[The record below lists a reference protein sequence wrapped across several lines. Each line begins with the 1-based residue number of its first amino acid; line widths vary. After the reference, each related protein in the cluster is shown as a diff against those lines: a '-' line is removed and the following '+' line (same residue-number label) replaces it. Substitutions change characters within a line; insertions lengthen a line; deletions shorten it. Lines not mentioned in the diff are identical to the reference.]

1 MHFIPSLYLISFV
14 KELATIAEFDAI
26 EIVTDYNT
34 RNRDFP
40 KGQSEKKAGLTASLA
55 KPKVLFARHLSERRE
70 EVCRLFSKIKN
81 QK

>member
-26 EIVTDYNT
+26 EIVTDNNT

-40 KGQSEKKAGLTASLA
+40 KEQNQKKTGLTA
-55 KPKVLFARHLSERRE
+55 
-70 EVCRLFSKIKN
+70 
-81 QK
+81 